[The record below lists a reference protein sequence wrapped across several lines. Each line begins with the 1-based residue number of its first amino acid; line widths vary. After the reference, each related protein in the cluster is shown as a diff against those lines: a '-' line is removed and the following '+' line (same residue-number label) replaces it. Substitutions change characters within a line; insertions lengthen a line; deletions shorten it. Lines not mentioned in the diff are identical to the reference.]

1 MNYAI
6 NVDHELKIIRYK
18 HSGVIAAEDIGQAWQ
33 EFLSL
38 GEFTQL
44 KYNLLSDYRNAK
56 FDILFRKI
64 KEIVNFMFNIKD
76 VVKGKRQALIVDDPH
91 ATAGSMLFE
100 VNVYKEVGFIVKVFT
115 TEKAAL
121 QWLSA

>member
-1 MNYAI
+1 MKYSI
-6 NVDHELKIIRYK
+6 NIDHDLKIIRYK

-38 GEFTQL
+38 DEFTQE

-56 FDILFRKI
+56 FDFSYRKI
-64 KEIVNFMFNIKD
+64 SEIVNFMVNIKD
-76 VVKGKRQALIVDDPH
+76 IVKGKRQALIVDDPH

-100 VNVYKEVGFIVKVFT
+100 ASVYKEVGFIIQVFT
-115 TEKAAL
+115 TENAAL
-121 QWLSA
+121 RWLSA